1 MNKNLK
7 TRLLI
12 ILGVFLATLYFSF
25 PLQKRI
31 SLGLDLKGGMH
42 IILKVETEK
51 AAPNQRNDAV
61 LRAMEILRNRI
72 DSIGVGETLIQRQG
86 EDHILIQ
93 LPGVTDR
100 EKAMAMIGKVAQLEF
115 KLVESDPL
123 KLKAALTG
131 TIPDGWE
138 LKYTKDKK
146 ETEAILVSQQAAL
159 SGEAVSDARVD
170 FDQTGFGEPK
180 ISLSLTPA
188 GAKTFGELTQKHV
201 GERLAIVVDNEVL
214 SAPNIRE
221 AILSGNAQITGM
233 FSFEEASMLA
243 LQLRSGA
250 LPVPMHVEEER
261 TIGPL
266 LGQDSI
272 NAGIKATII
281 GGSLVLLFMFLYYL
295 LPGFIADIAL
305 VMNLFLILGFMGL
318 LKDMMPA
325 SQITLTLPG
334 IAGIILTLGMA
345 VDANV
350 LIN

>member
-51 AAPNQRNDAV
+51 AASNQRNDAV

-100 EKAMAMIGKVAQLEF
+100 DKAMAMIGKVAQLEF

-131 TIPDGWE
+131 TQVYKG
-138 LKYTKDKK
+138 
-146 ETEAILVSQQAAL
+146 
-159 SGEAVSDARVD
+159 
-170 FDQTGFGEPK
+170 
-180 ISLSLTPA
+180 
-188 GAKTFGELTQKHV
+188 
-201 GERLAIVVDNEVL
+201 
-214 SAPNIRE
+214 
-221 AILSGNAQITGM
+221 
-233 FSFEEASMLA
+233 
-243 LQLRSGA
+243 
-250 LPVPMHVEEER
+250 
-261 TIGPL
+261 
-266 LGQDSI
+266 
-272 NAGIKATII
+272 
-281 GGSLVLLFMFLYYL
+281 
-295 LPGFIADIAL
+295 
-305 VMNLFLILGFMGL
+305 
-318 LKDMMPA
+318 
-325 SQITLTLPG
+325 
-334 IAGIILTLGMA
+334 
-345 VDANV
+345 
-350 LIN
+350 